1 MILRVGAAAGLRHSR
16 APGAGGRCP
25 GEDGVRGK
33 SKVGE
38 SQVVQAGLARGQAGG
53 AGTKLAEQCSA
64 LRSGCRGLAEAEA
77 DGVR

>member
-1 MILRVGAAAGLRHSR
+1 MILRVSAAAGLRHSR

-53 AGTKLAEQCSA
+53 WDETCGAM
-64 LRSGCRGLAEAEA
+64 LRAPVGMRGLAEAEA